1 MKYISLFLYVVLV
14 EYVFL
19 MYVCKMASFSTR
31 PIFRETRNSV
41 FTTKKQGEINQSFS
55 LLIVMILA
63 GRLFQ
68 SFSNINNLRLKSTC
82 HICITLPVLHMICNS
97 LDKSIISV
105 CRLTL
110 SGLRFCRF
118 AGKIWT
124 CWYNFLYMFVHN
136 CQTIK
141 MRCHTT
147 LSNMYFLFS

>member
-1 MKYISLFLYVVLV
+1 
-14 EYVFL
+14 
-19 MYVCKMASFSTR
+19 MYVGCLHFLEALFSGKQEIR
-31 PIFRETRNSV
+31 FY
-41 FTTKKQGEINQSFS
+41 FKKEGEINQSFS

-68 SFSNINNLRLKSTC
+68 SFPYINNLRLKSTC

-105 CRLTL
+105 CRLPL

-147 LSNMYFLFS
+147 LSNMYFLFSCKEY

>member
-1 MKYISLFLYVVLV
+1 MIFHAFLV

-19 MYVCKMASFSTR
+19 VFLCKMASLSR
-31 PIFRETRNSV
+31 SAIFRETRNTFSI
-41 FTTKKQGEINQSFS
+41 FKKQGEVNQSFS
-55 LLIVMILA
+55 LLIVIILA

-68 SFSNINNLRLKSTC
+68 SFPYINNLRLKSTC
-82 HICITLPVLHMICNS
+82 HFCITLPVLHMICNS

-124 CWYNFLYMFVHN
+124 FWYNFLYMFVHN

-147 LSNMYFLFS
+147 LSNMYFLFSCKEY